1 MCCKNSDYR
10 RYCKEGQAPFPY
22 GPRRKLV
29 CCQCPTGEV
38 LNDGK
43 NGCVSTGAPSPS
55 STAKPTL
62 MPTCRPT
69 PPTYYPTP
77 HGPTP
82 EPTYQPTP
90 APTYQPTPAPT
101 NQPTEPPTHNP
112 TPHGPT
118 PAPSN
123 EPTPA
128 PTYQPTPAPTYQPTE
143 PPTHN
148 PTPHGPTPAPSN
160 EPTPAPTYQPTPAPT
175 PEETSDPTKPVC
187 EDGFE
192 LKSSD
197 LPILDVALASKPVE
211 PGFEMCCQDVNPP
224 YVFSAPKVL
233 LYYEKM
239 VGAVSTFQT
248 MKCYCING
256 QTWHRATYN
265 PDTKAVCR

>member
-1 MCCKNSDYR
+1 MCCKNSDYK

-62 MPTCRPT
+62 MPTYRPT
-69 PPTYYPTP
+69 PPTFYPTP
-77 HGPTP
+77 HGFRPD
-82 EPTYQPTP
+82 PTYQPTP

-101 NQPTEPPTHNP
+101 YRPTEPPTHHP

-128 PTYQPTPAPTYQPTE
+128 PTSQPTPAPTE
-143 PPTHN
+143 A
-148 PTPHGPTPAPSN
+148 G
-160 EPTPAPTYQPTPAPT
+160 
-175 PEETSDPTKPVC
+175 TSDPPKPVC
-187 EDGFE
+187 EDGFVV
-192 LKSSD
+192 KKSD
-197 LPILDVALASKPVE
+197 LPFLISPIPTHAVAR
-211 PGFEMCCQDVNPP
+211 GFEMCCKDSNPP
-224 YVFSAPKVL
+224 HTYEAPKVL
-233 LYYEKM
+233 LWYEKM
-239 VGAVSTFQT
+239 VGGYPEVQA
-248 MKCYCING
+248 MICYCIND
-256 QTWHRATYN
+256 QTWHDITYI
-265 PDTKAVCR
+265 PSYTQAVCR

>member
-1 MCCKNSDYR
+1 M
-10 RYCKEGQAPFPY
+10 
-22 GPRRKLV
+22 V

-62 MPTCRPT
+62 MPTYRPT

-101 NQPTEPPTHNP
+101 YRPTEPPTHNP

-118 PAPSN
+118 PAPSY

-128 PTYQPTPAPTYQPTE
+128 PTYR
-143 PPTHN
+143 
-148 PTPHGPTPAPSN
+148 
-160 EPTPAPTYQPTPAPT
+160 PTPAPT

-197 LPILDVALASKPVE
+197 LPILDVALATKPVE

-224 YVFSAPKVL
+224 YFFFEPKVL

-265 PDTKAVCR
+265 PDTKAVCS